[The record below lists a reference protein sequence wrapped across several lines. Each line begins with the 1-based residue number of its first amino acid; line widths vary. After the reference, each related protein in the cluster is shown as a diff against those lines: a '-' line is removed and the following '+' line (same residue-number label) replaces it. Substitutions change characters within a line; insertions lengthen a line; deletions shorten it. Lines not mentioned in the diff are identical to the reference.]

1 MSTCPKTP
9 ERISWGRVAIVFIHA
24 ITDDSIYKISSRNRV
39 STLSKEYFED
49 LQRNTSKEVK
59 QMFSHFVN
67 KCDWIIKN
75 IRDRIGDESRTVLNS
90 ELSDSLAF
98 DSINDK
104 LIKLTTQQ
112 RSLVETVIDSF
123 INGEEVEIVDESLKV
138 A

>member
-1 MSTCPKTP
+1 MSNQDFSDNTYSLAKGLQHTN
-9 ERISWGRVAIVFIHA
+9 IA
-24 ITDDSIYKISSRNRV
+24 
-39 STLSKEYFED
+39 KEYFED

>member
-1 MSTCPKTP
+1 MQKQD
-9 ERISWGRVAIVFIHA
+9 F
-24 ITDDSIYKISSRNRV
+24 TDNTYSLAKGLQHTNIA
-39 STLSKEYFED
+39 KEYFED
-49 LQRNTSKEVK
+49 LHRNTSKEVK
-59 QMFSHFVN
+59 LMFSQFVN

-75 IRDRIGDESRTVLNS
+75 IRDRIGDESRVILKS

-123 INGEEVEIVDESLKV
+123 INGEEFEIVDESLKV